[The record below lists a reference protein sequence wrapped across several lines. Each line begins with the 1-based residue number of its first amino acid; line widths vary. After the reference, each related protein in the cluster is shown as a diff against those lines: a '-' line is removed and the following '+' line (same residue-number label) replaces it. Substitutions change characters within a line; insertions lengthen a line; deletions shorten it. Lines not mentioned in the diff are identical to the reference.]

1 MSISLGIDTGG
12 TFTDAV
18 LFDPDRGVLAAAK
31 RLTTKHDLALGIG
44 AAIDAVLEQH
54 PAEIGFVGLSTTL
67 ATNAVVEGQGNP
79 ACLILIG
86 YPEAA
91 LDRAGLREALGA
103 DPVVA
108 AAGGHRPSGEEQAPL
123 DLEAVRAAI
132 LQHAPAVTAFAVA
145 GYFAVRNPAHEQAVR
160 DLVRDLTGK
169 PVTCGH
175 ELTSGLD
182 APRRALTAL
191 LNARLIP
198 LTASLIRAVR
208 GRLDARGITAPLMV
222 VKGDGSLIAD
232 RFALARPVETVLSG
246 PAASVVGA
254 RWLTGREDCFV
265 SDIGGTTTDIAILKD
280 GRPLLNREGA
290 QVGGWRTMVEA
301 VEIRTFGLGGDSEVR
316 VEPSFGLAVGPRR
329 SVPLSLLVHQH
340 PEMLTAL
347 RRQAERGEWT
357 SLDGRFALRLRA
369 LDTEADTLSA
379 PERRIWEALA
389 DGPQPLESVLTS
401 HLLDRPLERLVA
413 RGLVIL
419 SGFTPTDAAHVL
431 GLHDGWSRDAALL
444 GAALWAKRPAEPG
457 WAAPRDG
464 EAFARSVLERL
475 TADSALALVET
486 ALARDGVAD
495 PAREAR
501 SLLPRRA
508 VAGPGSGWAA
518 ASALLRPALTLG
530 LPLVGIGA
538 SAATYYPEIAR
549 RLGTESVVP
558 EHAGVTNAIGAV
570 ASGVLQ
576 AVTVTITAPEEGR
589 FRVHAAGGIRTFDS
603 LEDAAAHAE
612 AEARGHAE
620 ALAREAGGL
629 DVAVTVARADR
640 VVAMAGGLDMFVES
654 IITATAAGRPRM
666 G

>member
-1 MSISLGIDTGG
+1 MSLSLGIDTGG

-18 LFDPDRGVLAAAK
+18 LFDPGRGVVAAAK

-79 ACLILIG
+79 ACLVLIG

-91 LDRAGLREALGA
+91 LDRAGLRAAIGG
-103 DPVVA
+103 DSVVA
-108 AAGGHRPSGEEQAPL
+108 IAGGHRPTGEEQSPL
-123 DLEAVRAAI
+123 DLEAARAAI

-160 DLVRDLTGK
+160 DLVRDLTGR

-208 GRLDARGITAPLMV
+208 GRLDARGIAAPLMV

-254 RWLTGREDCFV
+254 RWLTGRDDCFV
-265 SDIGGTTTDIAILKD
+265 SDIGGTTTDIAVLKD

-301 VEIRTFGLGGDSEVR
+301 VEIRTFGLGGDSEGR
-316 VEPSFGLAVGPRR
+316 IEPGIGLAVGPRR

-340 PEMLTAL
+340 PEMLVAL
-347 RRQAERGEWT
+347 RRQAERPEAL

-369 LDTEADTLSA
+369 LDTETLS
-379 PERRIWEALA
+379 PQERRIWEALA
-389 DGPQPLESVLTS
+389 DGPQPLEAALTS
-401 HLLDRPLERLVA
+401 HLLDRPLERLGA

-431 GLHDGWSRDAALL
+431 GLHGGWSREAALL
-444 GAALWAKRPAEPG
+444 GAQIWARRPAEPG
-457 WAAPRDG
+457 WTPPADA
-464 EAFARSVLERL
+464 ESFARAVLERL
-475 TADSALALVET
+475 TADSALALVEA

-501 SLLPRRA
+501 GLLPRRA
-508 VAGPGSGWAA
+508 VAGDGSAP
-518 ASALLRPALTLG
+518 ALLRPALTLG

-576 AVTVTITAPEEGR
+576 RATITITAPEEGR
-589 FRVHAAGGIRTFDS
+589 FRVHAPGGIRTFGS
-603 LEDAAAHAE
+603 LEEAAAYAE
-612 AEARGHAE
+612 AEARGRAE
-620 ALAREAGGL
+620 ALAREAGGRE
-629 DVAVTVARADR
+629 VAVTVTRADR
-640 VVAMAGGLDMFVES
+640 VVSMAGGLEMFVES
-654 IITATAAGRPRM
+654 TVTATAAGRPRM

>member
-1 MSISLGIDTGG
+1 MSLSLGIDTGG

-18 LFDPDRGVLAAAK
+18 LFDPDRGVVAAAK

-54 PAEIGFVGLSTTL
+54 PAEISFVGLSTTL

-91 LDRAGLREALGA
+91 LDRAGLREALGS

-108 AAGGHRPSGEEQAPL
+108 VAGGHRSTGEEQAPL
-123 DLEAVRAAI
+123 DLDAARAAI
-132 LQHAPAVTAFAVA
+132 LRHAPAVTAFAVA

-208 GRLDARGITAPLMV
+208 GRLDARGIAAPLMV

-280 GRPLLNREGA
+280 GRPLVNREGA

-316 VEPSFGLAVGPRR
+316 IEPGFGLAVGPRR

-340 PEMLTAL
+340 PEMLAAL
-347 RRQAERGEWT
+347 RRQAERTEDI

-369 LDTEADTLSA
+369 LDTDTLSP
-379 PERRIWEALA
+379 PERRIWDALA
-389 DGPQPLESVLTS
+389 DGPQPLETVLSS

-444 GAALWAKRPAEPG
+444 GAVLWARRPAEPG
-457 WAAPRDG
+457 WAPPADA

-475 TADSALALVET
+475 TADSALALVEA

-501 SLLPRRA
+501 GLLPRRA
-508 VAGPGSGWAA
+508 VAGDAPAA
-518 ASALLRPALTLG
+518 ALLRPTLALG

-576 AVTVTITAPEEGR
+576 RATVTITVPEEGR
-589 FRVHAAGGIRTFDS
+589 FRVHAPAGIRTFGS
-603 LEDAAAHAE
+603 LEEAAAHAE
-612 AEARGHAE
+612 AEARGRAE
-620 ALAREAGGL
+620 VLAREAGGQQ
-629 DVAVTVARADR
+629 VAVTVTRADR
-640 VVAMAGGLDMFVES
+640 VVAMAGGLD
-654 IITATAAGRPRM
+654 
-666 G
+666 

>member
-1 MSISLGIDTGG
+1 MPFSLGIDTGG

-18 LFDPDRGVLAAAK
+18 LFDPDQGVVAAAK

-44 AAIDAVLEQH
+44 AAIDAVMAQR

-67 ATNAVVEGQGNP
+67 ATNAVVEGQGSP

-91 LDRAGLREALGA
+91 LDRAGLREAIGA

-108 AAGGHRPSGEEQAPL
+108 IAGGHQPSGEEQAPL
-123 DLEAVRAAI
+123 DLEAAHAAI
-132 LQHAPAVTAFAVA
+132 LRHAPAVGAFAVA

-160 DLVRDLTGK
+160 DLVHDLTDR

-198 LTASLIRAVR
+198 LTDTLVRAVR
-208 GRLDARGITAPLMV
+208 GRLDARGIAAPLMV
-222 VKGDGSLIAD
+222 VKGDGSLVSD

-254 RWLTGREDCFV
+254 RWLTDLDDCFV
-265 SDIGGTTTDIAILKD
+265 SDIGGTTTDIAVLKD

-316 VEPSFGLAVGPRR
+316 VEPGHGLAIGPRR
-329 SVPLSLLVHQH
+329 SMPLSLLVHQH
-340 PEMLTAL
+340 PDLLAVL
-347 RRQAERGEWT
+347 RRQAERAEWT

-369 LDTEADTLSA
+369 LDTGADTLPA

-389 DGPQPLESVLTS
+389 DRPQPLEAVLAS

-431 GLHDGWSRDAALL
+431 GLHDGWSQEAARL
-444 GAALWAKRPAEPG
+444 GAALWARRPAEPG
-457 WAAPRDG
+457 WAPPPDADG
-464 EAFARSVLERL
+464 VARAVLERL
-475 TADSALALVET
+475 TADSALALVEA
-486 ALARDGVAD
+486 ALARDGVPE

-501 SLLPRRA
+501 GLLPRRA
-508 VAGPGSGWAA
+508 VAGAA
-518 ASALLRPALTLG
+518 REPALLRPALTLD

-538 SAATYYPEIAR
+538 SAATYYPEVAR
-549 RLGTESVVP
+549 RLGTGSLVP
-558 EHAGVTNAIGAV
+558 AHAGVANAVGAV

-576 AVTVTITAPEEGR
+576 RATVTITAPEEGR
-589 FRVHAAGGIRTFDS
+589 FRVHAPDGIRSFDS
-603 LEDAAAHAE
+603 LEAAATHAG
-612 AEARGHAE
+612 AEARGRAE
-620 ALAREAGGL
+620 ALAREAGGR
-629 DVAVTVARADR
+629 DIGVTVARADR
-640 VVAMAGGLDMFVES
+640 VVAMPGGLDLFVES
-654 IITATAAGRPRM
+654 TITATAAGRPRV

>member
-1 MSISLGIDTGG
+1 MSLSLGIDTGG

-18 LFDPDRGVLAAAK
+18 LFDPDRGVVAAAK

-91 LDRAGLREALGA
+91 LDRAGLREAIGA

-108 AAGGHRPSGEEQAPL
+108 VAGGHRPTGEEQAPL
-123 DLEAVRAAI
+123 DLDAVRAAI
-132 LQHAPAVTAFAVA
+132 LRHAPAVTAFAVA

-208 GRLDARGITAPLMV
+208 GRLDARGIAAPLMV

-254 RWLTGREDCFV
+254 RWLTGRDDCFV
-265 SDIGGTTTDIAILKD
+265 SDIGGTTTDIAVLKD

-316 VEPSFGLAVGPRR
+316 VDPGVGLVVGPRR
-329 SVPLSLLVHQH
+329 SVPLSLLAQQH
-340 PEMLTAL
+340 PEMLAVL
-347 RRQAERGEWT
+347 RRQAERPEGI

-369 LDTEADTLSA
+369 LDTAADTLS
-379 PERRIWEALA
+379 PQERRIWEALA
-389 DGPQPLESVLTS
+389 DGPQPLETVLTS

-431 GLHDGWSRDAALL
+431 GLHDGWSREAALL
-444 GAALWAKRPAEPG
+444 GAALWTRRPAEPG
-457 WAAPRDG
+457 WTPPADA
-464 EAFARSVLERL
+464 ESFARLVLERL
-475 TADSALALVET
+475 TADSALALVEA
-486 ALARDGVAD
+486 ALARDGIAE

-501 SLLPRRA
+501 GLLPRRA
-508 VAGPGSGWAA
+508 VAGDAPS
-518 ASALLRPALTLG
+518 SLLRPALTLG

-576 AVTVTITAPEEGR
+576 TVAITITAPEEGR
-589 FRVHAAGGIRTFDS
+589 FRVHAPAGIRTFGS
-603 LEDAAAHAE
+603 LEEAAAHAE
-612 AEARGHAE
+612 AEARGRAE
-620 ALAREAGGL
+620 ALAREAGGQQ
-629 DVAVTVARADR
+629 VAVTVTRADR
-640 VVAMAGGLDMFVES
+640 VVSMAGGLDMFVES
-654 IITATAAGRPRM
+654 TVTATAAGRPRM

>member
-1 MSISLGIDTGG
+1 MSLSLGIDTGG

-18 LFDPDRGVLAAAK
+18 LFDPDRGVVAAAK

-91 LDRAGLREALGA
+91 LDRAGLREALGG

-108 AAGGHRPSGEEQAPL
+108 VSGGHRPSGEEQAPL
-123 DLEAVRAAI
+123 DLDAIRTAI
-132 LQHAPAVTAFAVA
+132 LRHAPAVTAFAVA

-280 GRPLLNREGA
+280 GHPLVNREGA

-316 VEPSFGLAVGPRR
+316 IEPGIGLAVGPRR

-340 PEMLTAL
+340 PEMLAAL
-347 RRQAERGEWT
+347 RRQAERAEGI
-357 SLDGRFALRLRA
+357 SLDSRFALRLRA
-369 LDTEADTLSA
+369 LDTDTLSP
-379 PERRIWEALA
+379 PERRIWDALA
-389 DGPQPLESVLTS
+389 DGPQPLETVLSS

-431 GLHDGWSRDAALL
+431 GLHGGWSRDAALL
-444 GAALWAKRPAEPG
+444 GAVLWARRPAEPG
-457 WAAPRDG
+457 WTPPADA

-475 TADSALALVET
+475 TADSALALVEA
-486 ALARDGVAD
+486 ALARNGVAE

-501 SLLPRRA
+501 GLLPRRA
-508 VAGPGSGWAA
+508 VAGDPA
-518 ASALLRPALTLG
+518 ASDLLRPALTLG

-576 AVTVTITAPEEGR
+576 RATITITAPEEGR
-589 FRVHAAGGIRTFDS
+589 FRVHAPAGIRTFDS
-603 LEDAAAHAE
+603 LGEAAAHAE
-612 AEARGHAE
+612 AEARSRAE
-620 ALAREAGGL
+620 ALAREAGGQE
-629 DVAVTVARADR
+629 VAVTVTRADR
-640 VVAMAGGLDMFVES
+640 VVAMAGGLDLFVES
-654 IITATAAGRPRM
+654 TVTATAAGRPRM

>member
-1 MSISLGIDTGG
+1 LSLSLGIDTGG

-18 LFDPDRGVLAAAK
+18 LFDPDRGVVAAAK

-91 LDRAGLREALGA
+91 LDRAGLREALGS

-108 AAGGHRPSGEEQAPL
+108 VSGGHRSTGEEQAPL
-123 DLEAVRAAI
+123 DLDAVRAAI
-132 LQHAPAVTAFAVA
+132 LRHAPAVTAFAVA

-280 GRPLLNREGA
+280 GRPVVNREGA

-316 VEPSFGLAVGPRR
+316 IEPGFGLAVGPRR

-340 PEMLTAL
+340 PEMLAAL
-347 RRQAERGEWT
+347 RRQAERTEGI

-369 LDTEADTLSA
+369 LDTDTLSP
-379 PERRIWEALA
+379 PERRIWDALA
-389 DGPQPLESVLTS
+389 DGPQPLETVLSS

-431 GLHDGWSRDAALL
+431 GLHGGWSRDAALL
-444 GAALWAKRPAEPG
+444 GAELWARRPAEPG
-457 WAAPRDG
+457 WAPPADA

-475 TADSALALVET
+475 TADSALALVEA

-501 SLLPRRA
+501 GLLPRRA
-508 VAGPGSGWAA
+508 VAGDAPTS
-518 ASALLRPALTLG
+518 LLRPTLALG

-576 AVTVTITAPEEGR
+576 RATITITVPEEGR
-589 FRVHAAGGIRTFDS
+589 FRVHAPAGIRTFGS
-603 LEDAAAHAE
+603 LEEAAAHAE
-612 AEARGHAE
+612 AEARARAE
-620 ALAREAGGL
+620 ALAREAGGQE
-629 DVAVTVARADR
+629 VAVTVTRADR
-640 VVAMAGGLDMFVES
+640 VVSMAGGLDLFVES
-654 IITATAAGRPRM
+654 TVTATAAGRPRM

>member
-1 MSISLGIDTGG
+1 MSLSLGIDTGG

-18 LFDPDRGVLAAAK
+18 LFDPDRGVVAAAK

-44 AAIDAVLEQH
+44 AAIDAVLERH

-91 LDRAGLREALGA
+91 LDRAGLRKAIGA

-108 AAGGHRPSGEEQAPL
+108 VAGGHRPTGEEQAPL
-123 DLEAVRAAI
+123 DLDAVRAAI
-132 LQHAPAVTAFAVA
+132 LRHAPAVTAFAVA
-145 GYFAVRNPAHEQAVR
+145 GYFAVRNPAHEQSVR

-254 RWLTGREDCFV
+254 RWLTGRDDCFV
-265 SDIGGTTTDIAILKD
+265 SDIGGTTTDIAVLKD

-316 VEPSFGLAVGPRR
+316 VEPGVGLAVGPRR
-329 SVPLSLLVHQH
+329 SVPLSLLAQQH
-340 PEMLTAL
+340 PEMLAVL
-347 RRQAERGEWT
+347 RRQAERPEGI

-369 LDTEADTLSA
+369 LDTAADTLS
-379 PERRIWEALA
+379 PQERRIWEALA
-389 DGPQPLESVLTS
+389 DGPQPLETVLTS

-431 GLHDGWSRDAALL
+431 GLHDGWSREAALL
-444 GAALWAKRPAEPG
+444 GAALWTRRPAEPG
-457 WAAPRDG
+457 WTPPADA
-464 EAFARSVLERL
+464 ESFARSVLERL
-475 TADSALALVET
+475 TADSALALVEA
-486 ALARDGVAD
+486 ALARDGVAEA
-495 PAREAR
+495 AREAR
-501 SLLPRRA
+501 GLLPRRA
-508 VAGPGSGWAA
+508 VAGDAPVP
-518 ASALLRPALTLG
+518 ALLRPALALG

-558 EHAGVTNAIGAV
+558 QHAGVTNAIGAV

-576 AVTVTITAPEEGR
+576 TVAITITAPEEGR
-589 FRVHAAGGIRTFDS
+589 FRVHAPAGIRTFGS
-603 LEDAAAHAE
+603 LAEAAAHAE
-612 AEARGHAE
+612 AEARSRAE
-620 ALAREAGGL
+620 ALAREAGGQE
-629 DVAVTVARADR
+629 VAVTVTRADR
-640 VVAMAGGLDMFVES
+640 VVSMAGGLDMFVES
-654 IITATAAGRPRM
+654 TVTATAAGRPRM

>member
-1 MSISLGIDTGG
+1 MSLSLGIDTGG

-18 LFDPDRGVLAAAK
+18 LFDPDRGVVATAK

-44 AAIDAVLEQH
+44 AAIDAVLDQH

-91 LDRAGLREALGA
+91 LDRAGLRAAIGG

-108 AAGGHRPSGEEQAPL
+108 VAGGHRPTGEEQAPL
-123 DLEAVRAAI
+123 DIEAARAAI
-132 LQHAPAVTAFAVA
+132 LRHAPSVTAFAVA

-160 DLVRDLTGK
+160 DLVRDLIGK

-198 LTASLIRAVR
+198 LTDALIRAVR
-208 GRLDARGITAPLMV
+208 GRLDARGIAAPLMV

-265 SDIGGTTTDIAILKD
+265 SDIGGTTTDIAVLKD

-316 VEPSFGLAVGPRR
+316 IEPGLGLAVGPRR
-329 SVPLSLLVHQH
+329 SVPLSLLAHQH
-340 PEMLTAL
+340 PEMLAAL
-347 RRQAERGEWT
+347 RRQAERAEGT

-369 LDTEADTLSA
+369 LDTEADTLS
-379 PERRIWEALA
+379 PQERRIWDALA
-389 DGPQPLESVLTS
+389 DGPQPLEAVLTS

-431 GLHDGWSRDAALL
+431 GLHGGWSREAALL
-444 GAALWAKRPAEPG
+444 GAQLWTRRPAEPG
-457 WAAPRDG
+457 WTPPADA

-475 TADSALALVET
+475 TADSALALVEA

-508 VAGPGSGWAA
+508 VAGDAP
-518 ASALLRPALTLG
+518 ASLLRPALTLG

-558 EHAGVTNAIGAV
+558 QHAGVTNAIGAV

-576 AVTVTITAPEEGR
+576 RATVTITAPEEGR
-589 FRVHAAGGIRTFDS
+589 FRVHAPGGVRTFGS
-603 LEDAAAHAE
+603 LEEAAAHAE
-612 AEARGHAE
+612 AEARSRAE
-620 ALAREAGGL
+620 ALAREAGGQE
-629 DVAVTVARADR
+629 VAVIVTRADR
-640 VVAMAGGLDMFVES
+640 VVTMAGGLEMFVES
-654 IITATAAGRPRM
+654 TVTATAAGRPRM

>member
-1 MSISLGIDTGG
+1 M
-12 TFTDAV
+12 
-18 LFDPDRGVLAAAK
+18 
-31 RLTTKHDLALGIG
+31 
-44 AAIDAVLEQH
+44 
-54 PAEIGFVGLSTTL
+54 
-67 ATNAVVEGQGNP
+67 
-79 ACLILIG
+79 
-86 YPEAA
+86 
-91 LDRAGLREALGA
+91 
-103 DPVVA
+103 
-108 AAGGHRPSGEEQAPL
+108 
-123 DLEAVRAAI
+123 
-132 LQHAPAVTAFAVA
+132 
-145 GYFAVRNPAHEQAVR
+145 RNPAHEQAVR

-280 GRPLLNREGA
+280 GRPLVNREGA

-316 VEPSFGLAVGPRR
+316 LEPGFGLAVGPRR

-340 PEMLTAL
+340 PEMLAAL
-347 RRQAERGEWT
+347 RRQAERAEGI

-369 LDTEADTLSA
+369 LDTDTLSP
-379 PERRIWEALA
+379 PERRIWDALA
-389 DGPQPLESVLTS
+389 DGPQPLETVLSS

-431 GLHDGWSRDAALL
+431 GLHGGWSRDAALL
-444 GAALWAKRPAEPG
+444 GAALWARRPAEPG
-457 WAAPRDG
+457 WTPPADA

-475 TADSALALVET
+475 TADSALALVEA

-501 SLLPRRA
+501 GLLPRRA
-508 VAGPGSGWAA
+508 VAGAPA
-518 ASALLRPALTLG
+518 ASDLLRPALALG
-530 LPLVGIGA
+530 LPLGRH
-538 SAATYYPEIAR
+538 R
-549 RLGTESVVP
+549 RLGRDLLPGDRPAPRHRERG
-558 EHAGVTNAIGAV
+558 AGACRRHQRHRRGGQRRA
-570 ASGVLQ
+570 A
-576 AVTVTITAPEEGR
+576 AR
-589 FRVHAAGGIRTFDS
+589 HHHHHRAGGRP
-603 LEDAAAHAE
+603 LP
-612 AEARGHAE
+612 
-620 ALAREAGGL
+620 
-629 DVAVTVARADR
+629 
-640 VVAMAGGLDMFVES
+640 
-654 IITATAAGRPRM
+654 RPRPGRHPHLRQPGGGRRPCRGRGPRPRRGPGPRSRRPGGGGHRHPRRPCGGDGRRPRPVRRKHRHRHRRRAARM

>member
-1 MSISLGIDTGG
+1 MSLSLGIDTGG

-18 LFDPDRGVLAAAK
+18 LFDPDRGVVAAAK

-44 AAIDAVLEQH
+44 AAIDAVLDQH

-91 LDRAGLREALGA
+91 LDRAGLRAATGG

-108 AAGGHRPSGEEQAPL
+108 VAGGHRPTGEEQAPL
-123 DLEAVRAAI
+123 DIEAARAAI
-132 LQHAPAVTAFAVA
+132 LRHAPSVTAFAVA

-160 DLVRDLTGK
+160 DLVRDLIGK

-198 LTASLIRAVR
+198 LTDALIRAVR
-208 GRLDARGITAPLMV
+208 GRLDARGIAAPLMV

-265 SDIGGTTTDIAILKD
+265 SDIGGTTTDIAVLKD

-316 VEPSFGLAVGPRR
+316 IEPGLGLAVGPRR
-329 SVPLSLLVHQH
+329 SVPLSLLAHQH
-340 PEMLTAL
+340 PEMLAAL
-347 RRQAERGEWT
+347 RRQAERAEGT

-369 LDTEADTLSA
+369 LDTEADTLS
-379 PERRIWEALA
+379 PQERRIWDALA
-389 DGPQPLESVLTS
+389 DGPQPLEAVLTS

-431 GLHDGWSRDAALL
+431 GLHGGWSREAALL
-444 GAALWAKRPAEPG
+444 GAQLWTRRPAEPG
-457 WAAPRDG
+457 WTPPADA

-475 TADSALALVET
+475 TADSALALVEA

-508 VAGPGSGWAA
+508 VAGDAP
-518 ASALLRPALTLG
+518 ASLLRPALTLG

-558 EHAGVTNAIGAV
+558 QHAGVTNAIGAV

-576 AVTVTITAPEEGR
+576 RATVTITAPEEGR
-589 FRVHAAGGIRTFDS
+589 FRVHAPGGVRTFGS
-603 LEDAAAHAE
+603 LEEAAAHAE
-612 AEARGHAE
+612 AEARSRAE
-620 ALAREAGGL
+620 ALAREAGGQE
-629 DVAVTVARADR
+629 VAVIVTRADR
-640 VVAMAGGLDMFVES
+640 VVTMAGGLEMFVES
-654 IITATAAGRPRM
+654 TVTATAAGRPRM

>member
-1 MSISLGIDTGG
+1 LSLSLGIDTGG

-18 LFDPDRGVLAAAK
+18 LFDPDRGVVAAAK

-108 AAGGHRPSGEEQAPL
+108 VAGGHRPTGEEQAPL

-132 LQHAPAVTAFAVA
+132 LRHAPAVTAFAVA

-208 GRLDARGITAPLMV
+208 GRLDARGIKAPLMV

-254 RWLTGREDCFV
+254 RWLTGRDDCFV

-329 SVPLSLLVHQH
+329 SVPLSLLAHQH
-340 PEMLTAL
+340 PEMLPVL
-347 RRQAERGEWT
+347 RRQAERPEGI

-379 PERRIWEALA
+379 PERRIWQALA
-389 DGPQPLESVLTS
+389 DGPQPLETVLTS

-431 GLHDGWSRDAALL
+431 GLHDGWSREAALL
-444 GAALWAKRPAEPG
+444 GAALWTRRPAEPG
-457 WAAPRDG
+457 WTPPADA
-464 EAFARSVLERL
+464 ESFARSVLERL
-475 TADSALALVET
+475 TADSALALVEA

-501 SLLPRRA
+501 GLLPRRA
-508 VAGPGSGWAA
+508 VAGDAPATT
-518 ASALLRPALTLG
+518 LLRPALTLG

-538 SAATYYPEIAR
+538 SAGTYYPEIAR

-576 AVTVTITAPEEGR
+576 TVAITITAPEEGR
-589 FRVHAAGGIRTFDS
+589 FRVHAPAGIRTFDS
-603 LEDAAAHAE
+603 LEEAAAHAE
-612 AEARGHAE
+612 AEARGRAE
-620 ALAREAGGL
+620 ALAREAGGQQ
-629 DVAVTVARADR
+629 VAVTVTRADR
-640 VVAMAGGLDMFVES
+640 VVSMAGGLDMFVES
-654 IITATAAGRPRM
+654 TVTATAAGRPRM

>member
-1 MSISLGIDTGG
+1 MSLSLGIDTGG

-18 LFDPDRGVLAAAK
+18 LFDPDRGVVAAAK

-91 LDRAGLREALGA
+91 LDRAGLREALGS

-108 AAGGHRPSGEEQAPL
+108 VSGGHRSTGEEQAPL

-132 LQHAPAVTAFAVA
+132 LRHAPAVTAFAVA

-280 GRPLLNREGA
+280 GRPLVNREGA

-316 VEPSFGLAVGPRR
+316 IEPGFGLAVGPRR

-340 PEMLTAL
+340 PEMLAAL
-347 RRQAERGEWT
+347 RRQAERTEGI

-369 LDTEADTLSA
+369 LDTDTLSP
-379 PERRIWEALA
+379 PERRIWDALA
-389 DGPQPLESVLTS
+389 DGPQPLETVLSS

-431 GLHDGWSRDAALL
+431 GLHGGWSREAALL
-444 GAALWAKRPAEPG
+444 GAALWARRPAEPG
-457 WAAPRDG
+457 WTPPADA

-475 TADSALALVET
+475 TADSALALVEA

-501 SLLPRRA
+501 GLLPRRA
-508 VAGPGSGWAA
+508 VAGDRA
-518 ASALLRPALTLG
+518 ASDLLRPTLALG

-576 AVTVTITAPEEGR
+576 RATITITAPEEGR
-589 FRVHAAGGIRTFDS
+589 FRVHAPAGIRTFGS
-603 LEDAAAHAE
+603 LEEAAAHAE
-612 AEARGHAE
+612 AEARGRAE
-620 ALAREAGGL
+620 ALAREAGGQE
-629 DVAVTVARADR
+629 VAVTVTRADR
-640 VVAMAGGLDMFVES
+640 VVSMAGGLDMFVES
-654 IITATAAGRPRM
+654 TVTATAAGRPRM

>member
-1 MSISLGIDTGG
+1 MARYILSLSLGIDTGG

-18 LFDPDRGVLAAAK
+18 LFDPDRGVVAAAK

-54 PAEIGFVGLSTTL
+54 PAEIAFVGLSTTL

-91 LDRAGLREALGA
+91 LDRAGLREALGG

-108 AAGGHRPSGEEQAPL
+108 VAGGHRPSGEEQAPL
-123 DLEAVRAAI
+123 DLDAVRAAV
-132 LQHAPAVTAFAVA
+132 LHHAPGVTAFAVA

-160 DLVRDLTGK
+160 DLVDDLTGK

-208 GRLDARGITAPLMV
+208 GRLDARGIAAPLMV

-265 SDIGGTTTDIAILKD
+265 SDIGGTTTDIAVLKD
-280 GRPLLNREGA
+280 GRPLVNREGA

-316 VEPSFGLAVGPRR
+316 IEPGLGLAVGPRR

-340 PEMLTAL
+340 PEMLVAL
-347 RRQAERGEWT
+347 RRQAERAEGL

-369 LDTEADTLSA
+369 LDTDTLSP
-379 PERRIWEALA
+379 PERRIWQALA
-389 DGPQPLESVLTS
+389 DGPQPLETVLTS

-431 GLHDGWSRDAALL
+431 GLHSGWSREAALL
-444 GAALWAKRPAEPG
+444 GAALWARRPAEPG
-457 WAAPRDG
+457 WTPPADA

-486 ALARDGVAD
+486 ALARDGVAE

-501 SLLPRRA
+501 GLLPRRA
-508 VAGPGSGWAA
+508 VAGDAPAP
-518 ASALLRPALTLG
+518 ALLRPALALG

-538 SAATYYPEIAR
+538 SAGTYYPEIAR

-576 AVTVTITAPEEGR
+576 TVAITITAPEEGR
-589 FRVHAAGGIRTFDS
+589 FRVHAPGGIRTFGS
-603 LEDAAAHAE
+603 LAEAAAHAE
-612 AEARGHAE
+612 AEARGRAE
-620 ALAREAGGL
+620 SLAREAGGQE
-629 DVAVTVARADR
+629 VAVTVTRADR
-640 VVAMAGGLDMFVES
+640 VVSMAGGLDLFVES
-654 IITATAAGRPRM
+654 TVTAAAAGRPRI

>member
-1 MSISLGIDTGG
+1 MSLSLGIDTGG

-18 LFDPDRGVLAAAK
+18 LFDPDRGVVAAAK

-91 LDRAGLREALGA
+91 LDRAGLRAAIGG

-108 AAGGHRPSGEEQAPL
+108 VSGGHHPSGEEQAPL
-123 DLEAVRAAI
+123 DLESARAAI
-132 LQHAPAVTAFAVA
+132 LRHAPSVTAFAVA

-208 GRLDARGITAPLMV
+208 GRLDARGIAAPLMV

-280 GRPLLNREGA
+280 GLPLLSREGA

-316 VEPSFGLAVGPRR
+316 VEPGIGLAVGPRR
-329 SVPLSLLVHQH
+329 SVPLSLLAHQH
-340 PEMLTAL
+340 PEMLVAL
-347 RRQAERGEWT
+347 RRQAERAEGT

-369 LDTEADTLSA
+369 LDTDTLS
-379 PERRIWEALA
+379 PQERRIWDALA
-389 DGPQPLESVLTS
+389 DGPQPLEAVLTS

-431 GLHDGWSRDAALL
+431 GLHGGWSREAALL
-444 GAALWAKRPAEPG
+444 GATLWTRRPAEPG
-457 WAAPRDG
+457 WTPPADA
-464 EAFARSVLERL
+464 EVFARAVLERL
-475 TADSALALVET
+475 TGDSALALVEA
-486 ALARDGVAD
+486 ALARDGVVE

-501 SLLPRRA
+501 GLLPRRA
-508 VAGPGSGWAA
+508 VAGDAPVST
-518 ASALLRPALTLG
+518 LLRPALALG

-549 RLGTESVVP
+549 RLGTECVVP

-576 AVTVTITAPEEGR
+576 RATVTITAPEEGR
-589 FRVHAAGGIRTFDS
+589 FRVHAPGGLRTFGS
-603 LEDAAAHAE
+603 LEEAAAHAE
-612 AEARGHAE
+612 AEACGRAE
-620 ALAREAGGL
+620 VLAREAGGRE
-629 DVAVTVARADR
+629 VAVTVTRADR
-640 VVAMAGGLDMFVES
+640 VVTMAGGLDLFVES
-654 IITATAAGRPRM
+654 TVTATAAGRPRM

>member
-1 MSISLGIDTGG
+1 MSLSLGIDTGG

-18 LFDPDRGVLAAAK
+18 LFDPDRGVVAAAK

-91 LDRAGLREALGA
+91 LDRAGLREALGS

-108 AAGGHRPSGEEQAPL
+108 VSGGHRPSGEEQAPL
-123 DLEAVRAAI
+123 DLDAVRAAI
-132 LQHAPAVTAFAVA
+132 LRHAPAVTAFAVA
-145 GYFAVRNPAHEQAVR
+145 GYFAVRNPAHEQVVR
-160 DLVRDLTGK
+160 DLVRDLSGK

-280 GRPLLNREGA
+280 GRPLVNREGA

-316 VEPSFGLAVGPRR
+316 LEPGFGLAVGPRR
-329 SVPLSLLVHQH
+329 SVPLSLVVHQH
-340 PEMLTAL
+340 PEMLAAL
-347 RRQAERGEWT
+347 RRQADRAEGL

-369 LDTEADTLSA
+369 LDTDSLSP
-379 PERRIWEALA
+379 PERRIWDALA
-389 DGPQPLESVLTS
+389 DGPQPLETVLSS

-431 GLHDGWSRDAALL
+431 GLHGGWSREAALL
-444 GAALWAKRPAEPG
+444 GAQLWARRPPEPG
-457 WAAPRDG
+457 WTPPADA

-475 TADSALALVET
+475 TADSALALVEA

-501 SLLPRRA
+501 GLLPRRA
-508 VAGPGSGWAA
+508 VAGEPS
-518 ASALLRPALTLG
+518 ASDLLRPTLALG

-576 AVTVTITAPEEGR
+576 RATITITAPEEGR
-589 FRVHAAGGIRTFDS
+589 FRVHAPAGIRTFGS
-603 LEDAAAHAE
+603 LEEAAAHAE
-612 AEARGHAE
+612 AEAHARAE
-620 ALAREAGGL
+620 ALAREAGGQE
-629 DVAVTVARADR
+629 VAVSVTRADR
-640 VVAMAGGLDMFVES
+640 VVSMAGGLDLFVES
-654 IITATAAGRPRM
+654 TVTATAAGRPRM

>member
-1 MSISLGIDTGG
+1 MILSLSLGIDTGG

-18 LFDPDRGVLAAAK
+18 LFDPERGVVAAAK

-44 AAIDAVLEQH
+44 AAIDAVLAQH
-54 PAEIGFVGLSTTL
+54 PAGIGFVGLSTTL

-91 LDRAGLREALGA
+91 LDRAGLRGAIGA

-108 AAGGHRPSGEEQAPL
+108 VSGGHRPTGEEQAPL
-123 DLEAVRAAI
+123 DIDAVRAAI
-132 LQHAPAVTAFAVA
+132 LRHAPAVAAFAVA

-160 DLVRDLTGK
+160 DLVRELTGK

-208 GRLDARGITAPLMV
+208 GRLDARGIKAPLMV

-254 RWLTGREDCFV
+254 RWLTGRDDCFV
-265 SDIGGTTTDIAILKD
+265 SDIGGTTTDIAVLKD

-316 VEPSFGLAVGPRR
+316 IQPGVGLTVGPRR
-329 SVPLSLLVHQH
+329 SVPLSLLAHQH
-340 PEMLTAL
+340 PEMLAVL
-347 RRQAERGEWT
+347 RRQAERPEGI

-369 LDTEADTLSA
+369 LDTAADTLS
-379 PERRIWEALA
+379 PQERRIWEALA
-389 DGPQPLESVLTS
+389 DGPQPLEAVLTS

-431 GLHDGWSRDAALL
+431 GLHDGWSREAALL
-444 GAALWAKRPAEPG
+444 GAALWTRRPAEPG
-457 WAAPRDG
+457 WTPPGDA

-475 TADSALALVET
+475 TADSALALVEA
-486 ALARDGVAD
+486 ALARDGVAE

-501 SLLPRRA
+501 GLLPRRA
-508 VAGPGSGWAA
+508 VAGDAPPS
-518 ASALLRPALTLG
+518 LLRPALTLG

-576 AVTVTITAPEEGR
+576 TVAITITAPEEGR
-589 FRVHAAGGIRTFDS
+589 FRVHAPAGIRTFGS
-603 LEDAAAHAE
+603 LEEAAAHAE
-612 AEARGHAE
+612 AEARGRAE
-620 ALAREAGGL
+620 ALAREAGGQA
-629 DVAVTVARADR
+629 VAVTVTRADR
-640 VVAMAGGLDMFVES
+640 VVSMAGGLEMFVES
-654 IITATAAGRPRM
+654 TVTATAAGRPRV